1 MRDCFPGDIIVPFH
15 QTLIRILF
23 TGSGLLLALGIPPL
37 LAQTLDYTS
46 SIASVAPQTAISG
59 KLATHTEVVA
69 DRGLA
74 AMLTSGSEEALA
86 GAIAMYE
93 EIVAGGGW
101 PQMTAKKLGK
111 GAKGP
116 QVGMLRQ
123 RLVAEGY
130 LPFDSLNAE
139 NADTYGDEIIAAV
152 KAFQTNHGVAP
163 TGTVGER
170 TLAEL
175 NITAEARLFTL
186 RENWPRISTYM
197 QGLGQRYI
205 LVNIP
210 SAQLETVEQGRV
222 FSRHNI
228 VAGKLDRPS
237 PALMSKVSDITF
249 NPYWKAPASIVE
261 RDIVPKYLED
271 PAYLEQMRIRVF
283 DGVDG
288 PEIDPATVDWLNT
301 PADRYFFRQEPGEN
315 NALATVKINFPN
327 TFMVYMH
334 DTPHRELF
342 GGNARYES
350 SGCVRIDQVSTVVNW
365 IIAGQD
371 GFNETR
377 YEMLTASEQPYDM
390 KVQNPPDVRWMYLTA
405 WATEDGAV
413 NFRPDIYGLDGT
425 GFTLGQPEPRA
436 F

>member
-1 MRDCFPGDIIVPFH
+1 MPFRH
-15 QTLIRILF
+15 TRTRKLL
-23 TGSGLLLALGIPPL
+23 TATGLLLAFASLSAG
-37 LAQTLDYTS
+37 AQTLDYTG

-59 KLATHTEVVA
+59 KLATRTEIVA
-69 DRGLA
+69 DHGLA
-74 AMLTSGSEEALA
+74 AIVTPGSQEALL

-101 PQMTAKKLGK
+101 PQLTAKKLSK
-111 GAKGP
+111 GARDP
-116 QVGMLRQ
+116 HVETLRQ

-130 LPFDSLNAE
+130 LPFDSLNIE
-139 NADTYGDEIIAAV
+139 PADVYDDEIVAAV
-152 KAFQTNHGVAP
+152 QAFQTNHGVAP

-186 RENWPRISTYM
+186 HENWSRIVTYA
-197 QGLGQRYI
+197 QGLGSRYI

-210 SAQLETVEQGRV
+210 SAQLETVEGGRV

-237 PALMSKVSDITF
+237 PALVSKVSDIVF
-249 NPYWKAPASIVE
+249 NPYWKVPASIVE

-271 PAYLEQMRIRVF
+271 PTYLEQMQIRVF

-288 PEIDPATVDWLNT
+288 PEIDPATIDWLNT
-301 PADRYFFRQEPGEN
+301 PADRYFFRQEPGEH

-327 TFMVYMH
+327 THMVYMH

-342 GGNARYES
+342 DGNARYES
-350 SGCVRIDQVSTVVNW
+350 SGCVRIDQVHT
-365 IIAGQD
+365 
-371 GFNETR
+371 
-377 YEMLTASEQPYDM
+377 
-390 KVQNPPDVRWMYLTA
+390 
-405 WATEDGAV
+405 
-413 NFRPDIYGLDGT
+413 
-425 GFTLGQPEPRA
+425 
-436 F
+436 

>member
-1 MRDCFPGDIIVPFH
+1 MPSSKTR
-15 QTLIRILF
+15 IRSLW
-23 TGSGLLLALGIPPL
+23 TVSGLLVVLGASHA
-37 LAQTLDYTS
+37 LAQTLDYTG

-59 KLATHTEVVA
+59 KLATRTEIVA

-101 PQMTAKKLGK
+101 PEVTAKLNK

-116 QVGMLRQ
+116 HVITLRQ

-130 LPFDSLNAE
+130 LPFDSLNVEQAG
-139 NADTYGDEIIAAV
+139 AYDDEIVAAV

-186 RENWPRISTYM
+186 HENWPRISTYM
-197 QGLGQRYI
+197 QGLGERYI

-210 SAQLETVEQGRV
+210 SAQLETVERGRV

-237 PALMSKVSDITF
+237 PTLASTVSDIVF
-249 NPYWKAPASIVE
+249 NPFWTAPASIVE
-261 RDIVPKYLED
+261 RDILPKYFED
-271 PAYLEQMRIRVF
+271 ATYLDQMNIRIF
-283 DGVDG
+283 DGVGG
-288 PEIDPATVDWLNT
+288 PEVDPMTVDWT
-301 PADRYFFRQEPGEN
+301 MTAPDRYVFRQEPGEH

-327 TFMVYMH
+327 THMVYMH

-350 SGCVRIDQVSTVVNW
+350 SGCVRIDQVRTVVKW
-365 IIAGQD
+365 ILDGQD
-371 GFNETR
+371 GFDDTR
-377 YEMLTASEQPYDM
+377 YDMLTASEQPYEM
-390 KVQNPPDVRWMYLTA
+390 KVWNQPDVRWMYLTA

-425 GFTLGQPEPRA
+425 GFTLGQPEPRG